1 MRDRRQ
7 PLDRDPRGGGRAFA
21 RGQVT
26 GAGRKTPAKTL
37 MRLLAALATLLLVVG
52 FATGVSAHAALVA
65 VEPASG
71 SMLASAP
78 KAVELRFNE
87 TVTPG
92 AIRLI
97 DGAGRARDDVR
108 VNASGETISVV
119 MPADLPQGTAVVSY
133 RVISQDGHPV
143 AGSAIFSIGTPTG
156 TQPPANADGGLNVL
170 IWLARV
176 GLNLGLFVGVGG
188 VFFARWVAWSMTGMT
203 VPRVALAIGLTSAV
217 VSIGVLGLDL
227 LGLPLSA
234 LATMA
239 PWKVASGTS
248 AGPALLV
255 AIAAMLFAL
264 LALGHAWCAR
274 ALAIIAFVGVG
285 LSLAMTGHAA
295 TAPPELLTRPT
306 IFLHGL
312 GVAFWIGALAPLVA
326 LLSKTSA
333 AALPV
338 VNRFSR
344 IAALAVGVLA
354 LTGLALAIVQLEKPS
369 ALVETRYG
377 LILSIK
383 LALVLVLLALAA
395 LNRFRLTPALAGDHK
410 AAQSLKRS
418 IVLEC
423 AIALGI
429 FAVVAGWRF
438 TPPPRTIIPETPLA
452 IHIHTDR
459 AMFQVLVS
467 PGKAGI
473 DDFVLQ
479 LMTGEGAVL
488 EAKEVTLTL
497 SLPERGIEP
506 MERDASRGPD
516 RYWHVRKVELPFAG
530 RWHVRIDAL
539 LSDFEKITLEDELE
553 VAAP

>member
-1 MRDRRQ
+1 
-7 PLDRDPRGGGRAFA
+7 
-21 RGQVT
+21 
-26 GAGRKTPAKTL
+26 

-52 FATGVSAHAALVA
+52 FATGAWAHAALVA

-71 SMLASAP
+71 SLLATAP

-87 TVTPG
+87 AVTPG

-97 DGAGRARDDVR
+97 DGAGRARDDAHVS
-108 VNASGETISVV
+108 ASGETISVA

-143 AGSAIFSIGTPTG
+143 AGSVIFSIGTPTG
-156 TQPPANADGGLNVL
+156 TQPPADAGGGVNAA

-176 GLNLGLFVGVGG
+176 GLYLGLFVGVGG
-188 VFFARWVAWSMTGMT
+188 VFFARWIAGAMTGT
-203 VPRVALAIGLTSAV
+203 TAPRIALAIGLPCAIASL
-217 VSIGVLGLDL
+217 GLLGLDL
-227 LGLPLSA
+227 LGLPLA
-234 LATMA
+234 AFATAA
-239 PWKVASGTS
+239 PWTVAFATS

-255 AIAAMLFAL
+255 AIAAML
-264 LALGHAWCAR
+264 LALTALRDAWHAR
-274 ALAIIAFVGVG
+274 VLAVIAFAGVG

-295 TAPPELLTRPT
+295 TAPPEVLTRPA

-312 GVAFWIGALAPLVA
+312 GVTFWIGALAPLAA
-326 LLSKTSA
+326 LVSQSPA

-338 VNRFSR
+338 LNRFSR
-344 IAALAVGVLA
+344 IAVPVVAMLA
-354 LTGLALAIVQLEKPS
+354 LTGLALAIVQLERLS

-377 LILSIK
+377 LLLSIK

-395 LNRFRLTPALAGDHK
+395 LNRFRLTPALAGDRK
-410 AAQSLKRS
+410 AAPALTRS
-418 IVLEC
+418 ILLEC
-423 AIALGI
+423 GIALAI

-438 TPPPRTIIPETPLA
+438 TPPPRTIVPETPLA
-452 IHIHTDR
+452 IHIHTDK

-479 LMTGEGAVL
+479 LMTGEATPL
-488 EAKEVTLTL
+488 AAKETTLTL

-506 MERDASRGPD
+506 MERNAELEPD
-516 RYWHVRKVELPFAG
+516 GYWHVRKVELPFAG

-539 LSDFEKITLEDELE
+539 VTDFEKVTLEDELE
-553 VAAP
+553 IAPP